1 MPTDTAPRFTLTPFQ
16 PPDWPF
22 FLELR
27 RDPAIMRFMA
37 EVASEAQ
44 IRILFEDRLA
54 DANAFIIRDAQQR
67 PVGDIG
73 LRICT
78 ENSEEADVGYSVAPA
93 AQGQGVASQALRALC
108 EVAFNQRDIQALNAW
123 VLAENQGSV
132 RVLEKR
138 GFRKT
143 QVLEKAYLLRGE
155 YYDDWVFRLEKR
167 DFLSVG

>member
-1 MPTDTAPRFTLTPFQ
+1 MASLRFSLTPFQ
-16 PPDWPF
+16 PSDWQF

-73 LRICT
+73 LRISSA
-78 ENSEEADVGYSVAPA
+78 NDEEADVGYSVTPA
-93 AQGQGVASQALRALC
+93 AQGQGVASQALQALC
-108 EVAFNQRDIQALNAW
+108 ELAFTQREIQALNAW

-155 YYDDWVFRLEKR
+155 YYDDWVFRLER
-167 DFLSVG
+167 QDFLNVG